1 MALQPV
7 HIDINQDI
15 KDWQEAVYGE
25 EVRGA
30 NVDALTKLQAQMNGA
45 VDYLAEKGETVDQ
58 TAKDVQTVRQAAQ
71 AAVDHAN
78 TISGQNKQYVD
89 DTVAEYKQYADTKL
103 TETTTQKEL
112 AETAK
117 AGADSAATL
126 AESWAVGGTGSREG
140 ENGNNSKFYAGKSKE
155 DADRSST
162 EADRAA
168 KYAQIVAP
176 GFYIDVATMTLYQK
190 AGVGVSFVVADDN
203 VLCWKVA

>member
-1 MALQPV
+1 MATQPV

-30 NVDALTKLQAQMNGA
+30 NVDALTKLQDQMNGA
-45 VDYLAEKGETVDQ
+45 VDYLVEKGETVDQ
-58 TAKDVQTVRQAAQ
+58 AAQDVQTVRQAAQ
-71 AAVDHAN
+71 ATVDHAN

-203 VLCWKVA
+203 VLYWKVA